1 MHHSGAT
8 TISVHSSGH
17 QMPGMDGIE
26 LCDLLRRLP
35 DYAECP
41 IIIVTAMTDRKFMD
55 RPMLPVPRIM

>member
-1 MHHSGAT
+1 
-8 TISVHSSGH
+8 
-17 QMPGMDGIE
+17 MPGMDGIE